1 MQPGEI
7 GLDCPGEAGWGI
19 GETLKVKLRLE
30 LPTRM
35 AHEKNRGW

>member
-19 GETLKVKLRLE
+19 GETLKAKLWVRLT
-30 LPTRM
+30 TRM
-35 AHEKNRGW
+35 AYEEN